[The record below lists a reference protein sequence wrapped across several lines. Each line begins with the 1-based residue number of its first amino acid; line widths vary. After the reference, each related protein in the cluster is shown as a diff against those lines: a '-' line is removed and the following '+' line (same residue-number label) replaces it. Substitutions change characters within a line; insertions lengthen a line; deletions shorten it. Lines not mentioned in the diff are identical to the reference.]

1 MEVRQQV
8 FYLMLMQNLNMLF
21 GWREETEEGKD
32 WDKEERRKINPV
44 ILKIIQV
51 NFMHEG
57 DIFHEVGQKE
67 KTFQL

>member
-1 MEVRQQV
+1 MEVRQQI

-51 NFMHEG
+51 NFMQEG